1 MNDGQIGKLISV
13 DPRTIWPDESRDFT
27 PWVAENIDL
36 LGEKLGLD
44 LELEDTETTV
54 GDFFADITATET
66 GRTAK
71 VVVENQLAT
80 TDHTHLGQLLTYASG
95 QDADIVIWVT
105 TEFRD
110 EHRQAL
116 DWLNQRTDDSLEF
129 YGVMVNLRRIGDSL
143 PAPEFRPVVSP
154 NSLQKES
161 RKIVSSGSSHKEKY
175 RAFFQVL
182 TDELREKHQFTK
194 VTKAQPRHSCWFQSG
209 HSKIGYC
216 AVFGPKSRSRV
227 EVYLGRQRDFNK
239 RLFDALFERR
249 DEIEGAI
256 GKTLSWERRDQK
268 QSSKIVQNTRGSIDD
283 PEQELAKLREWMVE
297 TLLKFNV
304 VFRRHLDELIWEE

>member
-13 DPRTIWPDESRDFT
+13 DPRMLWPDESHDFT
-27 PWVAENIDL
+27 PWVAENLDL
-36 LGEKLGLD
+36 LGEELGLD

-71 VVVENQLAT
+71 VVVENQLAA

-129 YGVMVNLRRIGDSL
+129 YGVTVDLKRIGNSL
-143 PAPEFRPVVSP
+143 PAPEFRSVASP
-154 NSLQKES
+154 NAWQKET
-161 RKIVSSGSSHKEKY
+161 RKLISGGSSHKEKY
-175 RAFFQVL
+175 REFFQVL
-182 TDELREKHQFTK
+182 VDELRDKHQFTK
-194 VTKAQPRHSCWFQSG
+194 VTKAQPTHSCSFQSG
-209 HSKIGYC
+209 HTRISYL
-216 AVFGPKSRSRV
+216 AAFGTKARSRV
-227 EVYLGRQRDFNK
+227 EVQLGRQRDFNK
-239 RLFDALFERR
+239 HIFDGLFERR
-249 DEIEGAI
+249 CEIEEAMGT
-256 GKTLSWERRDQK
+256 TLIWERMDQQK
-268 QSSKIVQNTRGSIDD
+268 SSRIIQHTKGSIND
-283 PEQELAKLREWMVE
+283 PEQDLAKLRGWMVK
-297 TLLKFNV
+297 TLLKFNA
-304 VFRRHLDELIWEE
+304 VFRQHLDELIWQE